1 MNKKQWYASAVL
13 FLIFTLIATYFQMT
27 YTRLVSASTV
37 DFMFLTA
44 RMYEILQII
53 FVLGFLICAVC
64 GYLEKTKG

>member
-27 YTRLVSASTV
+27 YTLLVAASNV

-44 RMYEILQII
+44 RMYEILQIV
-53 FVLGFLICAVC
+53 FTLGFLVCFAC
-64 GYLEKTKG
+64 GYLEGKK